1 MITYSD
7 LYDVL
12 RKERYNERLQK
23 LPKNFFV
30 QLGAYF
36 REKKAVAEKESEGSI
51 FDDEIAKTKKQLEN
65 AKTMVKELLT
75 LRERKILGL
84 ALVAAK
90 TGIGRNDV
98 ENMLSNE
105 KELLEMITKKIEEDG
120 KKLNSILQGVK
131 EKDLKNQLVRFTRDA
146 PEFLDLDSSRLG
158 PFKKGDV
165 ANLPREIVT
174 ILIEN
179 DQADIIEAGQ

>member
-7 LYDVL
+7 LYEAL
-12 RKERYNERLQK
+12 RKEKYNEKLQK

-36 REKKAVAEKESEGSI
+36 REKKAVTEKESEDAM
-51 FDDEIAKTKKQLEN
+51 FDDEIAKTRKQLEN

-75 LRERKILGL
+75 IRERKILSL

-90 TGIGRNDV
+90 TGIGRSDE
-98 ENMLSNE
+98 ENMLSSE
-105 KELLEMITKKIEEDG
+105 KELLEMTTKKIEEDG
-120 KKLNSILQGVK
+120 KKLNLILRGEEK
-131 EKDLKNQLVRFTRDA
+131 EDLKNQLIRFTQDT
-146 PEFLDLDSSRLG
+146 PGFLDLDSNHLG

-174 ILIEN
+174 VLIES
-179 DQADIIEAGQ
+179 DQADIIETD